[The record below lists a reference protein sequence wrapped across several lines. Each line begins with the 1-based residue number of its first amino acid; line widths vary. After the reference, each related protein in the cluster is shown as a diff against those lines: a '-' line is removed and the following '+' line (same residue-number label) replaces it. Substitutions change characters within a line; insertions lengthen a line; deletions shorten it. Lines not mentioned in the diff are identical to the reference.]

1 MKRQNENRKL
11 KFISQY
17 TTILTG
23 AFIMAFGYA
32 FFCIPVKI
40 APGGISGISTVL
52 FYFTGISPGIMTLSL
67 SVPVFL
73 FSIKILGI
81 KFGIKTVVAT
91 VSFSFFIDAVT
102 QIFHAFTGDI
112 FIASIFG
119 GVMIGIGLGIIF
131 KAGASTG
138 GTDLI
143 AAMAKKYV
151 SWISLG
157 VWMLLI
163 DSVVVLAAGITF
175 RSLNIMLYSII
186 TIYISNKMIDFILE
200 GMDHTKV
207 IYIIS
212 KKSDEIAQII
222 IEKLNRGVTS
232 IYCKGMYSKKDMNM
246 LMCIVSKT
254 QIGSVKKLV
263 HENDRDAFVL
273 CVGAL
278 EVIGEGFKK
287 IDV

>member
-1 MKRQNENRKL
+1 
-11 KFISQY
+11 
-17 TTILTG
+17 
-23 AFIMAFGYA
+23 MAFGYA
-32 FFCIPVKI
+32 FFCVPAKI

-52 FYFTGISPGIMTLSL
+52 YYFTGIPVGIMTLGL

-81 KFGIKTVVAT
+81 KFGMKTVFAT
-91 VSFSFFIDAVT
+91 VSFSFFIDLIAKL
-102 QIFHAFTGDI
+102 FHVFTGDI

-131 KAGASTG
+131 KTGASTG

-143 AAMAKKYV
+143 AAMVKKYV

-157 VWMLLI
+157 VWLLLI
-163 DSVVVLAAGITF
+163 DSIVVLIAGLTF
-175 RSLNIMLYSII
+175 NSLNIMLYSIL
-186 TIYISNKMIDFILE
+186 TIYITNKMIDFILE

-212 KKSDEIAQII
+212 KKSDEIAQNILDT
-222 IEKLNRGVTS
+222 LNRGVTS

-254 QIGSVKKLV
+254 QISNVKTLV
-263 HENDRDAFVL
+263 SAFDKDAFVL